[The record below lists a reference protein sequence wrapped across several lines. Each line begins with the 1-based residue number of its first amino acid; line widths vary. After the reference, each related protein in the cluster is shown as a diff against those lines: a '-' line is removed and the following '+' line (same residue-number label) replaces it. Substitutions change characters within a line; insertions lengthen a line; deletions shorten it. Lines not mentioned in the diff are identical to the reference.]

1 MSTYAK
7 KAGIVTSFGVYSVYG
22 DGEIM
27 RRDLYAINTAWLLLL
42 VMGKDVQ
49 LVFLGFW
56 EGYFEWGTVK
66 TR

>member
-1 MSTYAK
+1 MSAYAK
-7 KAGIVTSFGVYSVYG
+7 KAGIVTSLGIYSIYG

-42 VMGKDVQ
+42 VMGKDAE

-56 EGYFEWGTVK
+56 EGTVSGGL
-66 TR
+66 